1 MKQAH
6 YTVIIIITAC
16 FILAFAES
24 CFLRRS
30 QVSLAPPD
38 KRPVFSV
45 MVEDGTE
52 AAILQQS
59 LNLEIVK
66 MEGNRLYYYDGN
78 AALIEKLKQVGYE
91 QINSEEQQQVYKKY
105 VKLRLPKSA
114 DTTYK
119 DLADMLSRQQ
129 IQVINREKDHWVIY
143 GTLGALN
150 NIKHSGNILQNLN
163 YELKPR
169 EIDNI
174 IY

>member
-1 MKQAH
+1 MLH
-6 YTVIIIITAC
+6 DP
-16 FILAFAES
+16 
-24 CFLRRS
+24 
-30 QVSLAPPD
+30 PPD

-129 IQVINREKDHWVIY
+129 IQVINREKDHW
-143 GTLGALN
+143 
-150 NIKHSGNILQNLN
+150 
-163 YELKPR
+163 
-169 EIDNI
+169 
-174 IY
+174 